1 MGDKLA
7 TTEALVTSILSIVF
21 SFVAT
26 YIVIVFI
33 LPMVRA
39 LVKEVI
45 EEPAATAGF
54 MSILVIV
61 VYILLFKAVIKILTS
76 ESLTASAERRS
87 ALDYLIVLNPG
98 IAILDQL
105 LPYIGWVL
113 LGSLIAFGLRHYFKK

>member
-1 MGDKLA
+1 MA
-7 TTEALVTSILSIVF
+7 STEIWVTSVLSIIF
-21 SFVAT
+21 SVVAA
-26 YIVIVFI
+26 YIAIAFL

-45 EEPAATAGF
+45 EENNAVAGF

-61 VYILLFKAVIKILTS
+61 IYILLFKNVIRILTS
-76 ESLTASAERRS
+76 ESLNAGAEGGKS
-87 ALDYLIVLNPG
+87 ALSYLIVLDPG

-113 LGSLIAFGLRHYFKK
+113 LGALIAFGLRHYFKK